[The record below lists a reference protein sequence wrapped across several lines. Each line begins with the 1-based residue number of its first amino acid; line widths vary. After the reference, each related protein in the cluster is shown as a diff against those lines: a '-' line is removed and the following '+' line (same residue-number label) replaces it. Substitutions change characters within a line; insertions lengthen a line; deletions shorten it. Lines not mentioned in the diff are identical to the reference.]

1 MGWFTGLIKPYMAAA
16 LTGLE
21 ADYQLHQ
28 IRFLLAFIMI
38 TIGTFTLNLSLIH
51 ISEPTRQAE
60 WGMSG
65 CLL

>member
-1 MGWFTGLIKPYMAAA
+1 MVCINERTILYLMGWFTGLIKPYMAAA

-38 TIGTFTLNLSLIH
+38 TIGTITLNYDWH
-51 ISEPTRQAE
+51 V
-60 WGMSG
+60 
-65 CLL
+65 

>member
-1 MGWFTGLIKPYMAAA
+1 MVCINERTILCLMGWFTGLIKPYMAAA

-38 TIGTFTLNLSLIH
+38 TIGTVTLNYDWH
-51 ISEPTRQAE
+51 V
-60 WGMSG
+60 
-65 CLL
+65 